1 MEITFIKIINY
12 RNLNGLEVDINKDIN
27 FIVGENNIGKSN
39 FQNCLLKVLSCKSF
53 QKEDFTDETQKISVE
68 MSFHLNSD
76 EIGIFDDL
84 VDPMN
89 REMINIVSLQE
100 SPDEYIKYYHKETGE
115 TIPNSLI
122 KRVNVISYDSLRN
135 PKNEINFSKTNGAGA
150 FLNFLV
156 KKYIDC
162 YNGSGILKKSEVKK
176 VEKYILNSLGN
187 LTAFNRFGIKPKV
200 EIDEVD
206 VLSRVLLL
214 KDENN
219 INIPENGYGVQFN
232 ILIML
237 SLLEKIIEFRKRA
250 KDTDTEF
257 SALLIFDEPEIH
269 LHPYLQRTLIKEI
282 YSLALGQDV
291 KFNNLLREYFGI
303 TKISAQIIITT
314 HSPNMLDDDYTKII
328 RMYKKDDFTAAV
340 SCASLMLNSKEK
352 KQLLMQFEYIK
363 EAVFSRAAIIVEGES
378 EFGSFK
384 LFAETIGVDFD
395 KEGIA
400 LIKAEGADS
409 ILPIIKLFNKL
420 AIKAVGVIDNDK
432 KIEKSLPDEE
442 FLFYTKSKCFDSEVV
457 KRVIHNKS
465 YDILET
471 ILDEYDSQSNNR
483 CIQQKKLN
491 DIIQMFKYKKL
502 NADKNY
508 RFKDVGTT
516 NPLYEVMYV
525 SWFSINK
532 GILLGK
538 TIGAHLDKKNIPV
551 CYVKAIKKVKEYAD
565 ESCK

>member
-68 MSFHLNSD
+68 ISFHLNSD

-150 FLNFLV
+150 FLNFVV

-162 YNGSGILKKSEVKK
+162 YDGSGILKKSEVKK

-282 YSLALGQDV
+282 YRLALGQDV

-400 LIKAEGADS
+400 LIKAGGADS

-491 DIIQMFKYKKL
+491 DIIQMFKYKKI

>member
-68 MSFHLNSD
+68 MRFHLNSD

-150 FLNFLV
+150 FLNFVV

-162 YNGSGILKKSEVKK
+162 YDGSGILKKSEVKK

-282 YSLALGQDV
+282 YRLALGQDV

-400 LIKAEGADS
+400 LIKAGGADS

-491 DIIQMFKYKKL
+491 DIIQMFKYKKI

>member
-27 FIVGENNIGKSN
+27 FIVGKNNIGKSN

-135 PKNEINFSKTNGAGA
+135 PKNEINFSKINGAGA
-150 FLNFLV
+150 FLNFVV

-162 YNGSGILKKSEVKK
+162 YDGSGILKKSEVKK

-282 YSLALGQDV
+282 YRLALGQDV

-328 RMYKKDDFTAAV
+328 RMYKKNDFTAAV

-400 LIKAEGADS
+400 LIKAGGADS

>member
-27 FIVGENNIGKSN
+27 FIVGENTIGKSN

-400 LIKAEGADS
+400 LIKAGGADS

>member
-84 VDPMN
+84 VDPTN

-150 FLNFLV
+150 FLNFVV

-162 YNGSGILKKSEVKK
+162 YDGSGILKKSEVKK

-282 YSLALGQDV
+282 YRLALGQDV

-328 RMYKKDDFTAAV
+328 RMYKKDDFTTAV

-400 LIKAEGADS
+400 LIKAGGADS

>member
-53 QKEDFTDETQKISVE
+53 QKEDFTYETQKISVE

-84 VDPMN
+84 VDPTN

-150 FLNFLV
+150 FLNFVV

-162 YNGSGILKKSEVKK
+162 YDGSGILKKSEVKK

-282 YSLALGQDV
+282 YRLALGQDV

-400 LIKAEGADS
+400 LIKAGGADS

>member
-400 LIKAEGADS
+400 LIKAGGADS